1 MSWQF
6 NESVFSCLNFVFP
19 DIYKLPTTDHFCCQQ
34 RFDREPDIP
43 WNSPD
48 SYCRYL
54 PFHYQQSF
62 TEDIILNNFGR
73 CLNIIDCFFFY
84 VHLSNKHAARQKYIR
99 WSFSTMAAYN
109 CSRDIHVLL
118 YYFFGTNLARLPHIY
133 HWYMYMYVR
142 YEFKCLHDL
151 SKHIFYHWLF

>member
-62 TEDIILNNFGR
+62 TKDIILNNFGR
-73 CLNIIDCFFFY
+73 CLNIIDCFFFTFTFQISMQLDKSIY
-84 VHLSNKHAARQKYIR
+84 VEVSLQWLLIIA
-99 WSFSTMAAYN
+99 
-109 CSRDIHVLL
+109 HV
-118 YYFFGTNLARLPHIY
+118 I
-133 HWYMYMYVR
+133 YMYFCIIFLVR
-142 YEFKCLHDL
+142 
-151 SKHIFYHWLF
+151 I